1 MRKVLGV
8 MLAVGLLAPA
18 VVFTAA
24 PAGAAAGVTCT
35 KASGTF
41 KFTPPLP
48 ITGTIKG
55 GKLTSTGTI
64 SGCSG
69 GGVTSGKT
77 SFVSAPSKTPAG
89 CKTLLAPD
97 PKSKGTLGTLTIK
110 WNNGKT
116 SISKNL
122 YIKQTKAIVDATTK
136 GTVTSGTAFKGKAI
150 NGTITFKINSGA
162 CTTKPASGGTYTQ
175 KKGTK
180 FTVK

>member
-1 MRKVLGV
+1 MRKVLGLIV
-8 MLAVGLLAPA
+8 AVGLLSP
-18 VVFTAA
+18 VVAFTAA
-24 PAGAAAGVTCT
+24 PAGAAGGVTCS

-48 ITGTIKG
+48 VATTIKG
-55 GKLTSTGTI
+55 GKLTAKGTV
-64 SGCSG
+64 SGCTG
-69 GGVTSGKT
+69 GGVKSGKT

-89 CKTLLAPD
+89 CKTLLKPD

-175 KKGTK
+175 MKGTK